1 MTAGH
6 WIAFFLGFL
15 ACYPATELLTAL
27 AFRIERQPWYL
38 TAYSG
43 RMSLSTDP
51 RGRPRGTPGAGDD
64 WPALHVVDDET

>member
-27 AFRIERQPWYL
+27 AFRIERWYA
-38 TAYSG
+38 TKYPG
-43 RMSLSTDP
+43 RLPLSTDP
-51 RGRPRGTPGAGDD
+51 RGRPRGSPGAGDD
-64 WPALHVVDDET
+64 WPPLHVVDDET